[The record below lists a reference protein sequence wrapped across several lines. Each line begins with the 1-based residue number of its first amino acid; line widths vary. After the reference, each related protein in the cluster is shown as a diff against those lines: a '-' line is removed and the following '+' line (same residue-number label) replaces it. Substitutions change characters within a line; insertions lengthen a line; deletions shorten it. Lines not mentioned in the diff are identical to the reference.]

1 MQEKLAKEL
10 EKIGLSDKEA
20 RVYLAALELGSSTAQ
35 QIAVK
40 ATVNRPSTYIAI
52 ESLIQRGLMSSF
64 NKGKK
69 RYFVAGEPTQ
79 LTYIL
84 DRKKLEIEKQQEAL
98 GGIIKLVSKMA
109 DQKSDEVVVQV
120 FEGMEGTKVVQGYL
134 ERNTDMTR
142 ELVPLEK
149 IRKFFPP
156 IFKGDIRETFI
167 RSFPI
172 RALSAIDNPDLATDY
187 SDTLAMDLESRIIPI
202 KEFPVEI
209 SLLIFDNIVSI
220 YTLDDNFKNIVIH
233 NKPVADTF
241 KILYDLLWEKGKV
254 IYKSNK

>member
-20 RVYLAALELGSSTAQ
+20 RVYLAALELGPSTAQ

-69 RYFVAGEPTQ
+69 RYFAAGEPTQ

-109 DQKSDEVVVQV
+109 DQKDDDVVVQV

-134 ERNTDMTR
+134 EKNTDMTR

-149 IRKFFPP
+149 VRKFFPP
-156 IFKGDIRETFI
+156 VFKGDIREKFI
-167 RSFPI
+167 RDFPI
-172 RALSAIDNPDLATDY
+172 RALSATNNPDLATDF
-187 SDTLAMDLESRIIPI
+187 SDIDAKDLESRTISL
-202 KEFPVEI
+202 KEFPIEV
-209 SLLIFDNIVSI
+209 SLLIFGDVVSI
-220 YTLDDNFKNIVIH
+220 LTLDDNFKNIVIH
-233 NKPVADTF
+233 NKFIADTF
-241 KILYDLLWEKGKV
+241 KIIYDNLWEKGKV
-254 IYKSNK
+254 VHKSK